1 MVNQGVGKRT
11 ATRPDM
17 VQLEVPCEVL
27 RRLLRDHR
35 LVACELR
42 CLNGRSRELVREAV
56 RDCLRMPHSTTADF
70 AESDRSLL

>member
-1 MVNQGVGKRT
+1 M
-11 ATRPDM
+11 RPDM

-42 CLNGRSRELVREAV
+42 CLNGHSRDLVREAV
-56 RDCLRMPHSTTADF
+56 KDCLRMHQSTTADF
-70 AESDRSLL
+70 VESNRSLL